1 MNDIAS
7 NQQYFDQMF
16 DRQDLSSTEIRESV
30 FEECE
35 FSDCDLSATILT
47 RCKFVDCTFKR
58 CNLSLMVI
66 SQSRFSTAEFIECK
80 LVGVDWTRAHWPSF
94 DLEPGLAFRSCI
106 LNDSSF
112 FGLTLH
118 GLQLQDC
125 RLHDVDFRE
134 GNFSG
139 SAMRDCEFN
148 NSVFMRTDLSKVDFS
163 GSTDFTIDVLVNRI
177 TKARFSRVE
186 ALILLDSLGIELVD

>member
-7 NQQYFDQMF
+7 NQQYFDQVF
-16 DRQDLSSTEIRESV
+16 DRQHLSSADIRESV

-35 FSDCDLSATILT
+35 FSDCDFSASTLA

-58 CNLSLMVI
+58 CNLSLMTL
-66 SQSRFSTAEFIECK
+66 SQSRFSTVEFIECK
-80 LVGVDWTRAHWPSF
+80 LVGVDWTKAQWPSF
-94 DLEPGLAFRSCI
+94 DLAPGLAFRSCI

-118 GLQLQDC
+118 SLQLQDC

-139 SAMRDCEFN
+139 SAMRDCEFS

-163 GSTDFTIDVLVNRI
+163 GSTDFTIDVLTNKI
-177 TKARFSRVE
+177 TKATFSRME
-186 ALILLDSLGIELVD
+186 ALSLLDSLGIELVD